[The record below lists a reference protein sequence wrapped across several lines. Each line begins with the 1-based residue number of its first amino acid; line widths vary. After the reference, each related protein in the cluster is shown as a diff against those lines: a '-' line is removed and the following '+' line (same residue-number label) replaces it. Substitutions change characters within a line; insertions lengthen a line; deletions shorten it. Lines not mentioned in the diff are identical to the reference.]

1 MISDQEAEEI
11 KNKIISHIEKTFP
24 EEQKYSAINQ
34 IESMNSEQLENFLKK
49 NNMIKND
56 SGEDQETEKGNE
68 CVFCAIASDK
78 IHSVKID
85 ENEDAVAVLEINPVS
100 YGHAL
105 IVPKK
110 HSETASKKAMSLAE
124 KISKKIK
131 EKLKAK
137 KVEIS
142 KTKLFGHEIINVI
155 PVYEDENISSKRKPV
170 EVEEL
175 EKIKKEIEKPE
186 EIKEEP
192 KRIIETL
199 WLPKR
204 IP

>member
-1 MISDQEAEEI
+1 MITDQEVVEI
-11 KNKIISHIEKTFP
+11 KQKIISQIEETFP
-24 EEQKYSAINQ
+24 EEQRNSAIEQ
-34 IESMNSEQLENFLKK
+34 IESMDSEQLENFLEK
-49 NNMIKND
+49 NGMIHYQD
-56 SGEDQETEKGNE
+56 GEINKDLN

-85 ENEDAVAVLEINPVS
+85 ENEDAIAALEINPTS
-100 YGHAL
+100 YGHTL
-105 IVPKK
+105 IIPKE

-124 KISKKIK
+124 KISKKLK
-131 EKLKAK
+131 EKLRAK

-155 PVYEDENISSKRKPV
+155 PVYEDGKINSERKPI

-175 EKIKKEIEKPE
+175 EKIKKEIEKSE